1 MATESL
7 PATHEAYPIGME
19 EPILRSDSREIS
31 LLVADETLSVTYASR
46 AAGER
51 VTDPTSTST
60 PRRSTSSKAS
70 SSSR

>member
-1 MATESL
+1 MAN
-7 PATHEAYPIGME
+7 PASVPIGAQ
-19 EPILRSDSREIS
+19 EPILRSDSRKIS
-31 LLVADETLSVTYASR
+31 LLVADETLRVTYASR